1 VAPTRESG
9 VRTSSSSLWTQG
21 RTAETPP
28 VAVPYAGCRQA
39 GRRAE
44 PRHAPAA
51 QSALPCRLPGAPPP
65 GRASRFRPYGRAQVS
80 PTSSLSS
87 FFPLARVELR
97 PNQSASSPVCTAAVC
112 CSPRQDRASS
122 SSCTCA
128 RSLLLPQHHRTIAG
142 QPDGAVAAQ
151 ARLRRAG
158 PSRAGASTRRGRL
171 RSNLRQ

>member
-1 VAPTRESG
+1 MDPRTDRGDSARSRA
-9 VRTSSSSLWTQG
+9 VR
-21 RTAETPP
+21 R
-28 VAVPYAGCRQA
+28 VQA
-39 GRRAE
+39 GRRVE

-51 QSALPCRLPGAPPP
+51 QSALPCRLPGVPPP
-65 GRASRFRPYGRAQVS
+65 GRASRFRPCGRAQVS
-80 PTSSLSS
+80 PTSSLSAS
-87 FFPLARVELR
+87 RHFFSLARVELR
-97 PNQSASSPVCTAAVC
+97 PSQSASSPVCSSAAVC

-142 QPDGAVAAQ
+142 QPDGAVATQ

-158 PSRAGASTRRGRL
+158 PRRAGASTRRGRL

>member
-1 VAPTRESG
+1 MDRGDSARSRA
-9 VRTSSSSLWTQG
+9 VR
-21 RTAETPP
+21 R
-28 VAVPYAGCRQA
+28 VQA
-39 GRRAE
+39 GRQEGASSRATRRPRSLPCHAASLERRHLVE
-44 PRHAPAA
+44 PRALGLAA
-51 QSALPCRLPGAPPP
+51 VPKSDRHRP
-65 GRASRFRPYGRAQVS
+65 FRHFS
-80 PTSSLSS
+80 
-87 FFPLARVELR
+87 LARVELR
-97 PNQSASSPVCTAAVC
+97 PSQSASWSVCSSAAIC